1 VYPPPTKQPEVVT
14 FDKPAVPNP
23 GTTAEAH
30 AQFRRMSRTGLIAAA
45 VLLVL
50 GGAVYWG
57 TGIAHADDGRAARG
71 LHPGLKGLDLS
82 PEEMERRVREAENG
96 KGAGNY
102 TVVAVKR

>member
-1 VYPPPTKQPEVVT
+1 
-14 FDKPAVPNP
+14 
-23 GTTAEAH
+23 
-30 AQFRRMSRTGLIAAA
+30 